1 MSASAADAH
10 ADLVRRYIAV
20 WNLPDGHRRAA
31 VDEVF
36 TEDVFYTDPEVALR
50 GRTALDS
57 YIGLTRRRFEGLV
70 FSPAG
75 RPDGHHQQVRFGWSC
90 AAEGG
95 EPALTGMDVALLAG
109 GRVLALYGF
118 FDPVPAAAPGRPP
131 TAP

>member
-1 MSASAADAH
+1 MSAGAH
-10 ADLVRRYIAV
+10 ADVVRRYLAV
-20 WNLPDGHRRAA
+20 WNLPDDRRRAA

-36 TEDVFYTDPEVALR
+36 TEDVFYADPEVALR

-70 FSPAG
+70 FTAYG
-75 RPDGHHQQVRFGWSC
+75 RPDGHHQQVRFGWQC

-95 EPALTGMDVALLAG
+95 EPALTGMDVALLDG

-118 FDPVPAAAPGRPP
+118 FDR
-131 TAP
+131 